1 MGFVFTNGSSFF
13 VRPLSRDVMHAL
25 CRLPSVVSA
34 PARARSLACH
44 DISQSS
50 VVTFNLPPPTT
61 ALPEDPDLIE
71 DCN

>member
-1 MGFVFTNGSSFF
+1 MGSVFTNGSSFF

-34 PARARSLACH
+34 PARSLACH

-61 ALPEDPDLIE
+61 ALLEDPDLVD